1 MRRKARHVRALAEA
15 VDLALLANLQRRRA
29 VGVGGDEIAA
39 EIGEGL
45 GGGGFLGRIEPG
57 IDHHQLGGDLR
68 VDRLRRQGERV
79 HPHHDF
85 GDLERTEI
93 ADHPCLRHASGDRA
107 DHRSALIEALVV
119 KADVVG
125 LLVTGAMLELGVRQ
139 LLGGLDR
146 LVHEAEGRG
155 EDQLV
160 ALLREVLDDRDG
172 ACVFLHILDV
182 ARDDLTLQRLVHREP
197 ALVVRPAPAIVADRP
212 RIDEAE
218 LQRFGGEARV
228 G

>member
-1 MRRKARHVRALAEA
+1 MKSQPRLARVSAAEA
-15 VDLALLANLQRRRA
+15 SLAGSNQ
-29 VGVGGDEIAA
+29 E
-39 EIGEGL
+39 
-45 GGGGFLGRIEPG
+45 

-107 DHRSALIEALVV
+107 DHRSTLIEALVV
-119 KADVVG
+119 KADVVR

-160 ALLREVLDDRDG
+160 ALLRQVLDDRDG

-182 ARDDLTLQRLVHREP
+182 ARDDLTLQRLVHRQP

-218 LQRFGGEARV
+218 LQRLGRETASDEGRRRQADRRGFHEIASGNHAHFFLLA
-228 G
+228 